1 MIGNNRLLLD
11 IMPIALPFYHS
22 LLNCVYM
29 AWYFTGVGF
38 TRSSIT
44 YYSLDGRGKYFIY
57 LPFEVNFM
65 IWLLQS
71 IETPKKIFR
80 KSIKHANVKSTTI

>member
-1 MIGNNRLLLD
+1 
-11 IMPIALPFYHS
+11 
-22 LLNCVYM
+22 M

-44 YYSLDGRGKYFIY
+44 YCSLDGRGKYFIY

-65 IWLLQS
+65 SWLLQS
-71 IETPKKIFR
+71 IETPKIY
-80 KSIKHANVKSTTI
+80 ILENI